1 MVDFVSMSAGE
12 IRTAIPFF
20 FALIFVEWL
29 AGGAR
34 LYRLNDSIA
43 DLGAGIGQQ
52 VFAIPLSAI
61 LIWTYAWVFKTTAL
75 ANWPSSSTWSWIAA
89 FVLVDF
95 AYYWFHR
102 ASHRVNFIWATHIV
116 HHQSE
121 EYNLT
126 VALRQS
132 WIQGLFSMVFYL
144 PLATL
149 GIPLEV
155 ALGAIALN
163 TIGQF
168 WFHTRAIGR
177 MGWLELVL
185 NTPSHHRVHHG
196 RNPKYLDKNYAGVLI
211 VWDRLFGT
219 FVREEEE
226 PVYGVVKPLN
236 SWNVVWANTHQWVE
250 LARFCAAAKNWK
262 ERILVW
268 FLPPARLSGPAPEV
282 NAGNLVKFDARGTQ
296 FGQIYATFI
305 FLTALAGLF
314 VLNAH
319 VSTWSTLGQAGAGAL
334 VIWTLASAGAFLEQK
349 PWAKWAEAGRLVL
362 VLAFVSQVW

>member
-1 MVDFVSMSAGE
+1 V
-12 IRTAIPFF
+12 T
-20 FALIFVEWL
+20 
-29 AGGAR
+29 
-34 LYRLNDSIA
+34 
-43 DLGAGIGQQ
+43 
-52 VFAIPLSAI
+52 
-61 LIWTYAWVFKTTAL
+61 
-75 ANWPSSSTWSWIAA
+75 A

-102 ASHRVNFIWATHIV
+102 ASHRVNFIWATHVV

-149 GIPLEV
+149 GIPLDV
-155 ALGAIALN
+155 ALGSIALN

-168 WFHTRAIGR
+168 WFHTRAIRRLGF
-177 MGWLELVL
+177 LELVL

-219 FVREEEE
+219 FVPEEEE
-226 PVYGVVKPLN
+226 PVYGIVKPLN

-250 LARFCAAAKNWK
+250 LVRFCAAARNWK
-262 ERILVW
+262 EKMLIW
-268 FLPPARLSGPAPEV
+268 FLPPEQLSGPAPTV
-282 NAGNLVKFDARGTQ
+282 DAGKVVKFDAHGTR
-296 FGQIYATFI
+296 FGQMYAIFI
-305 FLTALAGLF
+305 FLTALTGLF

-319 VSTWSTLGQAGAGAL
+319 LSTWSDLEQAAVGAL
-334 VIWTLASAGAFLEQK
+334 LIWTLASTGALLEGK
-349 PWAKWAEAGRLVL
+349 PWAKWTEAGRLFMIIV
-362 VLAFVSQVW
+362 FINRVW

>member
-1 MVDFVSMSAGE
+1 MGAGE
-12 IRTAIPFF
+12 IRAAIPFF
-20 FALIFVEWL
+20 FALIFVEWF
-29 AGGAR
+29 AGGGR

-52 VFAIPLSAI
+52 VFAIPLNA
-61 LIWTYAWVFKTTAL
+61 LLVLLYAWVFKTTAL
-75 ANWPSSSTWSWIAA
+75 AKWPPSSVWCWITA

-102 ASHRVNFIWATHIV
+102 ASHRVNFIWATHVV

-144 PLATL
+144 PLAIL

-168 WFHTRAIGR
+168 WFHTRAIRRLGF
-177 MGWLELVL
+177 LELVL

-219 FVREEEE
+219 FVPEEEE
-226 PVYGVVKPLN
+226 PVYGIVKPLN

-250 LARFCAAAKNWK
+250 VARFCAAARNWK
-262 ERILVW
+262 EQTLIW
-268 FLPPARLSGPAPEV
+268 FLPPERLSGPAPIV
-282 NAGNLVKFDARGTQ
+282 NAGNVVKFDARGTR
-296 FGQIYATFI
+296 FGQIYAIFI
-305 FLTALAGLF
+305 FLSALTGLF

-319 VSTWSTLGQAGAGAL
+319 LETWSAFEQAAAGAL
-334 VIWTLASAGAFLEQK
+334 LIWTLASAGAFLEGK
-349 PWAKWAEAGRLVL
+349 SWAKWAETGRLVL
-362 VLAFVSQVW
+362 VIVVINRICF

>member
-1 MVDFVSMSAGE
+1 MDSGK
-12 IRTAIPFF
+12 IQTAIPFF

-52 VFAIPLSAI
+52 VFAIPLNA
-61 LIWTYAWVFKTTAL
+61 LLVWTYAWIFKTTAL
-75 ANWPSSSTWSWIAA
+75 MKWPASSAWSWITA

-155 ALGAIALN
+155 ALGAVVLN

-168 WFHTRAIGR
+168 WFHTRAIRR
-177 MGWLELVL
+177 MGWLELLL

-196 RNPKYLDKNYAGVLI
+196 RNPKYLDRNYAGVLI

-219 FVREEEE
+219 FVPEEEE

-236 SWNVVWANTHQWVE
+236 SWSVVWANTHQWIE
-250 LARFCAAAKNWK
+250 LARFCAAAENWK
-262 ERILVW
+262 DKMLVW
-268 FLPPARLSGPAPEV
+268 FQPPEQLSGPAPAV
-282 NAGNLVKFDARGTQ
+282 NAGKVVKFDARGTR
-296 FGQIYATFI
+296 FGQWYAIFI

-319 VSTWSTLGQAGAGAL
+319 LSTWSTLQQVAAGAL
-334 VIWTLASAGAFLEQK
+334 LIWTLATTGAFLERK
-349 PWAKWAEAGRLVL
+349 SWAKWAEVLRLAF
-362 VLAFVSQVW
+362 VLAFVHSVW